1 MRKIKMMLLLFHR
14 SFISMIKNICHLS
27 KGQNNGDYILQTAHR
42 LEKGLCIANPK
53 PMWGWEKARAL
64 ALALSV
70 ESEDSFAQETGLAV
84 LHAYLK
90 GKGLSGDDDK
100 KMLATFE
107 NEFSSILTQQYH
119 SEYGGSITLHKDDLM
134 CDVSKVE
141 KLFNSR
147 HSIRDFSDTEVPLEK
162 IYKAIEMA
170 NRCPSACNRQPSH
183 VWLISQAI
191 WNAHTNDM
199 NQVYNAKYHLLITA
213 SRHAFGLDEINDWV
227 VSASI
232 FAGYLSLSLTA
243 MGIGSCVI
251 KKGLLNDNA
260 YKKLKDHCGIS
271 DDEKIILEI
280 AIGNYKDTFNV
291 PVSNRKTIKQ
301 LFTVVEK

>member
-1 MRKIKMMLLLFHR
+1 MRKIKLIFLIFHR
-14 SFISMIKNICHLS
+14 SFVSMISNIRHLS

-53 PMWGWEKARAL
+53 PMWGWDKAHAL
-64 ALALSV
+64 AKALIL
-70 ESEDSFAQETGLAV
+70 EQDGSFAHETGLAV
-84 LHAYLK
+84 LHAYLREK
-90 GKGLSGDDDK
+90 GFSGESDK

-107 NEFSSILTQQYH
+107 NEFSSLLKKTYH
-119 SEYGGSITLHKDDLM
+119 EEYGGSVTFHKEDLM
-134 CDVSKVE
+134 FDMSKIE

-147 HSIRDFSDTEVPLEK
+147 HSIRDFANTEVPLEK
-162 IYKAIEMA
+162 IYKAVELA

-183 VWLISQAI
+183 TYLISQEV

-199 NQVYNAKYHLLITA
+199 NQVYNAKYHLLITS

-251 KKGLLNDNA
+251 KKGLLSDNA
-260 YKKLKDHCGIS
+260 YKKLKEHCRIS

-280 AIGNYKDTFNV
+280 AIGNYKDIVNV
-291 PVSNRKTIKQ
+291 PVSNRKTINQ
-301 LFTVVEK
+301 LLTVVE